1 MSPFRLF
8 GRPGTEADAEAAVPD
23 VAPAYRPPHSGG
35 SARRRPAADRADRK
49 GRRARVARPTPPED
63 APESAS
69 WQDAGLRWAAGSTAW
84 GAAPPRYGA
93 EGNWCPPG
101 SATAGPPPVPGAAGT
116 RWGAAP
122 GRDASPPGT
131 NGSAAATQW
140 GSATGHDT
148 PPPRGAKAGVAAA
161 RVASAT
167 SGGAAATQW
176 GATSAA
182 GTAAAGWA
190 AADGDY

>member
-35 SARRRPAADRADRK
+35 SARRRPADRADRK
-49 GRRARVARPTPPED
+49 ARRGRGTHRTPPGEG

-93 EGNWCPPG
+93 EGSTAATHRGATSGSGGVTGLPPHRVPDGAATSWG
-101 SATAGPPPVPGAAGT
+101 SATGRGAATPPPHGA
-116 RWGAAP
+116 
-122 GRDASPPGT
+122 
-131 NGSAAATQW
+131 NGSSAATQW
-140 GSATGHDT
+140 GSAT
-148 PPPRGAKAGVAAA
+148 A
-161 RVASAT
+161 
-167 SGGAAATQW
+167 
-176 GATSAA
+176 
-182 GTAAAGWA
+182 
-190 AADGDY
+190 